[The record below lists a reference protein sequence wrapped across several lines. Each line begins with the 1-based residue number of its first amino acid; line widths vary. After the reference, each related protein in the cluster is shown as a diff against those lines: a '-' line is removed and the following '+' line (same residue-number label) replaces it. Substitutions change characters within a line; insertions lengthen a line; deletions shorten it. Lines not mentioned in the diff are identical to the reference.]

1 MSLGPSAAPRTDPRM
16 TGPGAAVRGA
26 AQEFPVW
33 VPRDGT
39 LVLQGISC
47 YYSTKGFYEEIV
59 LGISEVNKSKV

>member
-1 MSLGPSAAPRTDPRM
+1 M